1 MIASQDRS
9 GWFGASD
16 TAKIMGNWNTKT
28 FRMFWM
34 EKLGLHTH
42 TIRTPEMLAGTH
54 YEHRILEALGIT
66 EWDRQ
71 IKIEELLLRVNLDG
85 ESTQIHEVKTHK
97 KPVFAVTKPYWMQA
111 QVEMFAAQKPLE
123 IVSYRMMEEDY
134 TNFFNPI
141 DLSRVGRWP
150 IAYEPAFIEAYKPR
164 LAYLADC
171 LRKGV
176 WPIDGNQFQR
186 RAVRTPRRRIVAV
199 PER

>member
-141 DLSRVGRWP
+141 DLSRVGRCP

-186 RAVRTPRRRIVAV
+186 CAVRTPRRRIVAV